1 MILGKLCM
9 ETMRLESITR
19 IIQPITVRG
28 PLTFDIEG
36 IAYDSRQVRPNYLFV
51 ALRGQHQDGARYI
64 EDALQRG
71 AVAVLSDED
80 RWPKRTAAHIRVEDA
95 RLAMAEIACAFYDH
109 PSSKMELVGITGTNG
124 KTTTSF
130 MTKAILAAEGRSP
143 GLIGTVRYE
152 IGGRVIPATRTT
164 PEAPDIQFM
173 LDQMIRSGCR
183 SAVMEVS
190 SHALD
195 QKRTYGTDFDIGV
208 FTNLTR
214 DHLDYHGDMAAY
226 FAAKMHLFQGL
237 GQLRKASTAV
247 VNLDDPWGQQ
257 LANIPGMRARL
268 LTYGLHEAADVR
280 ADDVELDAR
289 GTRFTVHTPWG
300 GTDAHLRLLGRFNVS
315 NALAAIATAGTL
327 GIQPARAAAV
337 LAGMGPVPGRLEAVP
352 NEKGIHAFVDYA
364 HTDDAL
370 AHVLTSLREL
380 KPRRLIVVFGCGGDR
395 DRTKRPVMGSVAN
408 RLADYAIVTSD
419 NPRREDP
426 QAILDEVGAGM
437 PHRERVEFQLD
448 REKAIARAVEL
459 AQPGDLLL
467 VAGKGHEIYQEFAHT
482 VVPFDDREVL
492 KKYLCGGAR

>member
-19 IIQPITVRG
+19 IIQPLTVRG

-51 ALRGQHQDGARYI
+51 ALRGTNQDGAQYI
-64 EDALQRG
+64 EDALRRG
-71 AVAVLSDED
+71 AVAIVSDED
-80 RWPKRTAAHIRVEDA
+80 RWPKPHRRAHPGGGRPARPGRDRLRVLRPSLRRKSKSSASPAPTARRPRRLWCATSSPRRAA
-95 RLAMAEIACAFYDH
+95 RPDSSAPCA
-109 PSSKMELVGITGTNG
+109 
-124 KTTTSF
+124 
-130 MTKAILAAEGRSP
+130 TK
-143 GLIGTVRYE
+143 

-173 LDQMIRSGCR
+173 LDQMARSGCR

-190 SHALD
+190 SHALH
-195 QKRTYGTDFDIGV
+195 QKRTYGTDFDVGV

-214 DHLDYHGDMAAY
+214 DHLDYHHDMASY
-226 FAAKMHLFQGL
+226 FGAKMHLFQGL
-237 GQLRKASTAV
+237 GQLRKSAAAV

-257 LANIPGMRARL
+257 LANTRGLKAPVADLWPARC
-268 LTYGLHEAADVR
+268 ADVR
-280 ADDVELDAR
+280 AEDVELDAR

-300 GTDAHLRLLGRFNVS
+300 STDAHLRLLGRFNVS

-327 GIQPARAAAV
+327 GIAPARAAAM
-337 LAGMGPVPGRLEAVP
+337 LAGMGPVPGRLEEVP
-352 NEKGIHAFVDYA
+352 NDKGLHAFVDYA

-395 DRTKRPVMGSVAN
+395 DRTKRPVMGGVAN

-419 NPRREDP
+419 NPRREIRRRSWTRSGP
-426 QAILDEVGAGM
+426 ACRIASVLSSRWIAKRPSPARWRWRGRAICCSW
-437 PHRERVEFQLD
+437 P
-448 REKAIARAVEL
+448 ARGTKFTRNF
-459 AQPGDLLL
+459 P
-467 VAGKGHEIYQEFAHT
+467 T
-482 VVPFDDREVL
+482 PWRPSMT
-492 KKYLCGGAR
+492 ARC

>member
-19 IIQPITVRG
+19 IIQPITARG

-36 IAYDSRQVRPNYLFV
+36 IAYDSRQVRPNFLFV
-51 ALRGQHQDGARYI
+51 ALKGQHQDGAQHI
-64 EDALQRG
+64 DDALRRG
-71 AVAVLSDED
+71 AVAIVSEED
-80 RWPKRTAAHIRVEDA
+80 RWPKRTVAHIRVEDA

-109 PSSKMELVGITGTNG
+109 PSQKIDMVGITGTNG

-130 MTKAILAAEGRSP
+130 MVRDILAAEGRTP
-143 GLIGTVRYE
+143 GLMGTVRYE
-152 IGGRVIPATRTT
+152 MGGRVIPAVRTT
-164 PEAPDIQFM
+164 PEAPDVQFM
-173 LDQMIRSGCR
+173 LDQMVRSGCR

-195 QKRTYGTDFDIGV
+195 QKRVYGTDYDVGV

-214 DHLDYHGDMAAY
+214 DHLDYHHDMGSY

-237 GQLRKASTAV
+237 GQVRKSATAV

-257 LANIPGMRARL
+257 LANTRGLKARL
-268 LTYGLHEAADVR
+268 LTYGQHEAADVR
-280 ADDVELDAR
+280 AEDIELDAH
-289 GTRFTVHTPWG
+289 GTRFMAHTPWG
-300 GTDAHLRLLGRFNVS
+300 ATEAHLRLLGRFNVS
-315 NALAAIATAGTL
+315 NALAAIATAGSL
-327 GIQPARAAAV
+327 GIAPERSAAV
-337 LAGMGPVPGRLEAVP
+337 LAGMGPVPGRLEAVANP
-352 NEKGIHAFVDYA
+352 KGIHAFVDYA

-370 AHVLTSLREL
+370 SHVLTSLREL

-395 DRTKRPVMGSVAN
+395 DHTKRPIMGAVAN

-426 QAILDEVGAGM
+426 QVIMDEIGVGM

-448 REKAIARAVEL
+448 REKAIARAVEF
-459 AQPGDLLL
+459 ARPGDLLV
-467 VAGKGHEIYQEFAHT
+467 VAGKGHEIYQEFANT

-492 KKYLCGGAR
+492 KKYLRS

>member
-51 ALRGQHQDGARYI
+51 ALKGQSQDGAQHI
-64 EDALQRG
+64 EDALRRG
-71 AVAVLSDED
+71 AVAIVSEED
-80 RWPKRTAAHIRVEDA
+80 RWPKRTMAHVRMEDA
-95 RLAMAEIACAFYDH
+95 RQAMAEIACAFYDH
-109 PSSKMELVGITGTNG
+109 PSQKVDLVGITGTNG
-124 KTTTSF
+124 QTTTSF
-130 MTKAILAAEGRSP
+130 MLRDILAEEGRKP

-164 PEAPDIQFM
+164 PEAPDVQFM
-173 LDQMIRSGCR
+173 LDQMARSGCR

-195 QKRTYGTDFDIGV
+195 QKRTYGTDFDVGI

-214 DHLDYHGDMAAY
+214 DHLDYHHDMAAY
-226 FAAKMHLFQGL
+226 FAAKMHLFQDL
-237 GQLRKASTAV
+237 GQLRKSASAV

-257 LANIPGMRARL
+257 LANTHGLKARL

-280 ADDVELDAR
+280 AEDVELDAR

-300 GTDAHLRLLGRFNVS
+300 SSDAHLRLLGRFNVS
-315 NALAAIATAGTL
+315 NALAAIAAAGAL
-327 GIQPARAAAV
+327 GIPPERAAAV
-337 LAGMGPVPGRLEAVP
+337 LAGMRPVPGRLEAVP

-370 AHVLTSLREL
+370 SHVLTSLREL
-380 KPRRLIVVFGCGGDR
+380 KPRRLIVVFGCGGSR
-395 DRTKRPVMGSVAN
+395 DRTKRPIMGAVAN
-408 RLADYAIVTSD
+408 RLADYALVTSD

-437 PHRERVEFQLD
+437 VHRERVEFQLD
-448 REKAIARAVEL
+448 RERAIARAVEV
-459 AQPGDLLL
+459 ARPGDILL
-467 VAGKGHEIYQEFAHT
+467 VAGKGHEIYQEFSHT

-492 KKYLCGGAR
+492 KKYLRA